1 MSLTN
6 SCPKKCLYSGSG
18 LAPDQTRN
26 ILDIP
31 NFEAAGRDDKNAIKF
46 ALHPNKKKR
55 D

>member
-26 ILDIP
+26 IPDIP
-31 NFEAAGRDDKNAIKF
+31 NFEAAGRDDKIGIKI
-46 ALHPNKKKR
+46 ASQPNKKKR